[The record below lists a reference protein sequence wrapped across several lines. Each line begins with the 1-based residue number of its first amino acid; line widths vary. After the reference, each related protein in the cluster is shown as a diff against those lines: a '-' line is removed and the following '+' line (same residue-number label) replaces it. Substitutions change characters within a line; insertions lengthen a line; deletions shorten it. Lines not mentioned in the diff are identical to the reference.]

1 MKPTIRWWWLCIL
14 FVALTA
20 ESLVSSPSR
29 AVAQLWERY
38 LSGYHG
44 PYRGRVID
52 AETKKP
58 LEGAAVVAVWDR
70 ETVWV
75 FQTNTGFW
83 QAREV
88 LTGANGEFVLDAEDI
103 ELKAPSRTLRP
114 TFVIFYPGY
123 GSFPRFGRATRNLV
137 GGNFEGPGSDVELPR
152 LKTKKERLE
161 KLISPY
167 ELFHSAHE
175 DLSDVPYKYTPNL
188 VRLINAERITLELQP
203 YTPKEKR

>member
-1 MKPTIRWWWLCIL
+1 MSPTLRWSSLYVLIA
-14 FVALTA
+14 ALAA
-20 ESLVSSPSR
+20 EPFAIEGSR
-29 AVAQLWERY
+29 ALAQLWERY

-58 LEGAAVVAVWDR
+58 LEGAVVVAVWNR
-70 ETVWV
+70 EVVWI
-75 FQTNTGFW
+75 FQTNTEFW

-88 LTGANGEFVLDAEDI
+88 LTDSNGEFVLDAEDI

-114 TFVIFYPGY
+114 TLVIFYPGY
-123 GSFPRFGRATRNLV
+123 GSFPRFGRVTRGLV
-137 GGNFEGPGSDVELPR
+137 GGNFEGPGSDVELPP
-152 LKTKKERLE
+152 LKTVKERIE

-175 DLSDVPYKYTPNL
+175 DLSDAPYKYTPNL
-188 VRLINAERITLELQP
+188 VRLINAERVSLGLQP
-203 YTPKEKR
+203 YRSQEKR